1 MITKGEAILQAI
13 QNGEVNSDIII
24 HNDDGAIWC
33 VLRILAK
40 EHNEV
45 SDKEIYGV
53 GGNNG

>member
-24 HNDDGAIWC
+24 HNEDGAIWC

-40 EHNEV
+40 KHNEV

-53 GGNNG
+53 GDNNG